1 MVKQSSVPVPAQSYE
16 NPYKLEVGSIVQF
29 GKPIEYGVIK
39 WIGKLPGKDNVLY
52 AGVETVS
59 YGFIMCSY
67 LEFCVTCSK
76 YIYIYVNLCT
86 FVYTYNKPTYM

>member
-1 MVKQSSVPVPAQSYE
+1 MLSIYTDETNATEHRPLMVKQSSVPVPAQSYE

-59 YGFIMCSY
+59 YGFIMCLY
-67 LEFCVTCSK
+67 LVLPASNV
-76 YIYIYVNLCT
+76 YIC
-86 FVYTYNKPTYM
+86 